1 MGQWLCND
9 KMVDHDFG
17 GCILKFLLG
26 MSMIFILILYP
37 IYWLFFKKTKTNC
50 KNTSSNQAN
59 HIEITGI
66 SYGHL
71 FDDKYIKFT
80 LKKKQTCRKQK

>member
-1 MGQWLCND
+1 
-9 KMVDHDFG
+9 
-17 GCILKFLLG
+17 
-26 MSMIFILILYP
+26 MIFILILYP
-37 IYWLFFKKTKTNC
+37 IYWLFFQENEKPIV

-71 FDDKYIKFT
+71 FDDKYIKIYF
-80 LKKKQTCRKQK
+80 KRKKQTCRENKNKGG